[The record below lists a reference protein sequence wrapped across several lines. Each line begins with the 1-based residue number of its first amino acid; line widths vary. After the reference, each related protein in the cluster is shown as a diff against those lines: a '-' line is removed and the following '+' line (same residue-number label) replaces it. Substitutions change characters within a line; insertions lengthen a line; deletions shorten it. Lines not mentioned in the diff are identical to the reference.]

1 MPLSFASSQNSL
13 LSTTRA
19 RNYPSFILFER
30 FFGVNKD
37 ISIQPRTIPTLT
49 LPLHTC
55 TSSTTR
61 AHLTS
66 LNALAASSPVAW
78 ITRSDSFSTRMR
90 FLTLA
95 CKSSSHY
102 RRGPPIL
109 APPPPGGLGVVTPVY
124 PRPADCRIR
133 ISSNVTPVELVV
145 ALDCFPASCSL
156 YPAKAEDPAPAT
168 TRRISDTSWRTR
180 VFGRRPICRQRAQ
193 HGWE

>member
-1 MPLSFASSQNSL
+1 MHDLILKRKRKAKETAGDPSRWIFGAEQLCTPEDRHWPHHACANS
-13 LSTTRA
+13 R
-19 RNYPSFILFER
+19 
-30 FFGVNKD
+30 
-37 ISIQPRTIPTLT
+37 IPTLT

-55 TSSTTR
+55 TSSTTS
-61 AHLTS
+61 AHLTR
-66 LNALAASSPVAW
+66 LNALAALSPVAW
-78 ITRSDSFSTRMR
+78 ITWSDSYSTRMR

-109 APPPPGGLGVVTPVY
+109 APPPPGGLGVATPVY

-133 ISSNVTPVELVV
+133 ISPNVTPVELAV

-168 TRRISDTSWRTR
+168 IWRISDT
-180 VFGRRPICRQRAQ
+180 P
-193 HGWE
+193 